1 MQDNLNDFWK
11 VIVEYW
17 LLIAM
22 VITTVV
28 MAMFRTAKQ
37 HGKIDYLEAA
47 MCAIFAYGVYLVLG
61 WFKIPPEASV
71 LVGGFVGWLGTARVA
86 AIVQDKLG
94 FESKDDNK
102 E

>member
-1 MQDNLNDFWK
+1 MQENLHDFWQP
-11 VIVEYW
+11 ILEYW
-17 LLIAM
+17 FLIEIM
-22 VITTVV
+22 ITTIL

-37 HGKIDYLEAA
+37 HGRVDYLEAA
-47 MCAIFAYGVYLVLG
+47 MCALFAYGVYFVLG

-71 LVGGFVGWLGTARVA
+71 LVGGFVGWLGTAKIA

-94 FESKDDNK
+94 FEDKKNK

>member
-94 FESKDDNK
+94 FEDKKNK

>member
-71 LVGGFVGWLGTARVA
+71 LVGGFFGWLGTAKVA

-94 FESKDDNK
+94 FEDKKNK

>member
-1 MQDNLNDFWK
+1 MQEHLNDFWQTLL
-11 VIVEYW
+11 EYW

-37 HGKIDYLEAA
+37 QGKIDYLEAA

-71 LVGGFVGWLGTARVA
+71 LVGGFVGWLGTAKVA

-94 FESKDDNK
+94 FEDKKNK

>member
-11 VIVEYW
+11 VIIEYW
-17 LLIAM
+17 LLIAT

-71 LVGGFVGWLGTARVA
+71 LVGGFVGWLGTAKVA

-94 FESKDDNK
+94 FEDKKNK

>member
-17 LLIAM
+17 LLIAT

-71 LVGGFVGWLGTARVA
+71 LVGGFVGWLGTAKVA

-94 FESKDDNK
+94 FEDKKNK

>member
-1 MQDNLNDFWK
+1 MQKNIHDAWQAILEHWF
-11 VIVEYW
+11 
-17 LLIAM
+17 LITM

-28 MAMFRTAKQ
+28 MAMLRTAKQ
-37 HGKIDYLEAA
+37 HGKVDYLEAS
-47 MCAIFAYGVYLVLG
+47 MCALFAYGVYFVLG

-71 LVGGFVGWLGTARVA
+71 LVGGFVGRLGTAKIA

-94 FESKDDNK
+94 FESKDDNT

>member
-71 LVGGFVGWLGTARVA
+71 LVGGFVGWLGTAKVA

-94 FESKDDNK
+94 FEDKKNK

>member
-17 LLIAM
+17 LLIAT

-71 LVGGFVGWLGTARVA
+71 LVGGFVGWLGTAKIA

-94 FESKDDNK
+94 FEDKKNG

>member
-1 MQDNLNDFWK
+1 MQENLQDAWQ
-11 VIVEYW
+11 VILEYW
-17 LLIAM
+17 FHIVM

-37 HGKIDYLEAA
+37 YGKIDYLEAA
-47 MCAIFAYGVYLVLG
+47 MCALFAYGVYFVLG

-71 LVGGFVGWLGTARVA
+71 LVGGFVGWLGTSKIA

-94 FESKDDNK
+94 FENKDDNK

>member
-1 MQDNLNDFWK
+1 MQENLHAFWQA
-11 VIVEYW
+11 ILEYW
-17 LLIAM
+17 FLIATI
-22 VITTVV
+22 ITTIA
-28 MAMFRTAKQ
+28 MAMFKTAKQ

-47 MCAIFAYGVYLVLG
+47 MCALFAYGVWFVLG

-71 LVGGFVGWLGTARVA
+71 SVGGFIGWLGTAKIA

-94 FESKDDNK
+94 FEDKKNK

>member
-1 MQDNLNDFWK
+1 MQENLNGFWK

-71 LVGGFVGWLGTARVA
+71 LVGGFVGWLGTAKVA

-94 FESKDDNK
+94 FEDKKNK